1 MDVNRNWM
9 AIPHTTLYNKIHAG
23 PGPNGHLNSMIFT
36 GELMKQLGDAS
47 TSLSDALTSLGAAWE
62 GEAAERATG
71 KISSFKSWTAAACT
85 STHGR
90 GQSIADQ
97 MNAFV
102 HARNSMPEPKDV
114 PTLEQLGN
122 SNALRDLFQLKQ
134 DREVLEGAA
143 NEAHREAA
151 RVMQA
156 YADAVNKPVPAYDEP
171 PRFDGGAPGAPKQPG
186 TPVGGGSRAITRPRG
201 GDIGAG
207 QDIGQNVGGEGVPTP
222 IPDQRGGQ
230 NLDVPGPKFGE
241 VQQASFTPPPALNS
255 GGSGPGAFS
264 GPGAAGAGGAGMTL
278 GGGLLPRTGALNPGA
293 PSGQPLTAKPT
304 PPPVRPTTTS
314 AAGARQGFM
323 QPALGTGQREEEQ
336 EHERKYDI
344 TEDIVG
350 ELPMVAPP
358 VIGE

>member
-1 MDVNRNWM
+1 MSYSHEELYT
-9 AIPHTTLYNKIHAG
+9 AIHGGAG
-23 PGPNGHLNSMIFT
+23 PAGHQPAATFT
-36 GELMKQLGDAS
+36 NNLAWKLEGVHRRLGEALGK
-47 TSLSDALTSLGAAWE
+47 LGAVWE

-71 KISSFKSWTAAACT
+71 KISSLQTWTAAAGNRTNERTT
-85 STHGR
+85 SILDGM
-90 GQSIADQ
+90 S
-97 MNAFV
+97 AFV
-102 HARNSMPEPKDV
+102 HARNSMPEPKKV
-114 PTLEQLGN
+114 PSLEELGT

-156 YADAVNKPVPAYDEP
+156 YADAVNKPVPDYDEP
-171 PRFDGGAPGAPKQPG
+171 PRFGGGGAPGDPRPG
-186 TPVGGGSRAITRPRG
+186 TPVGGGGRAITRPRG

-207 QDIGQNVGGEGVPTP
+207 QDIGQDVGGEGVPMP

-241 VQQASFTPPPALNS
+241 VQQASFTPPPALS
-255 GGSGPGAFS
+255 GGGGGMGSVA
-264 GPGAAGAGGAGMTL
+264 GPGAAVGGGSGAAV
-278 GGGLLPRTGALNPGA
+278 GGLLHRPGVNLSTPSVSQPPRA
-293 PSGQPLTAKPT
+293 T
-304 PPPVRPTTTS
+304 PPPVRPAT
-314 AAGARQGFM
+314 AAGARPGFM
-323 QPALGTGQREEEQ
+323 QPALGSGQQEEDQ

-344 TEDIVG
+344 IEDIVG

>member
-1 MDVNRNWM
+1 MLYTAKLM
-9 AIPHTTLYNKIHAG
+9 ETL
-23 PGPNGHLNSMIFT
+23 
-36 GELMKQLGDAS
+36 GEAS
-47 TSLSDALTSLGAAWE
+47 NSLSSALTALGAVWE

-71 KISSFKSWTAAACT
+71 KISSLRSWTASACR

-90 GQSIADQ
+90 GQSVADQ

-102 HARNSMPEPKDV
+102 HARNSMPEPKKV
-114 PTLEQLGN
+114 PSLEELGN
-122 SNALRDLFQLKQ
+122 SNALRDLFQLKE

-156 YADAVNKPVPAYDEP
+156 YADAVNKPVPDYDEP
-171 PRFDGGAPGAPKQPG
+171 PRFDGGNPGGPKPG
-186 TPVGGGSRAITRPRG
+186 PDPIGGGGRAITRPRG

-207 QDIGQNVGGEGVPTP
+207 QNIGENVDGGGVTVPP
-222 IPDQRGGQ
+222 IPDQRGDLG
-230 NLDVPGPKFGE
+230 LDVPDNRFGE
-241 VQQASFTPPPALNS
+241 VQQAGYTPPPKLGEV
-255 GGSGPGAFS
+255 GGLSSVA
-264 GPGAAGAGGAGMTL
+264 GPGAAVTGGSGAAVGGLVPRAGGPLSTPSQPVP
-278 GGGLLPRTGALNPGA
+278 PRPT
-293 PSGQPLTAKPT
+293 PSPVKPT
-304 PPPVRPTTTS
+304 TAARP
-314 AAGARQGFM
+314 GFM
-323 QPALGTGQREEEQ
+323 QPALGTSQREEDQ